1 MSQITRRL
9 RQYLVVGLVVLTPV
23 GVTIFVLSWALSTV
37 DALFGR
43 PLRESIGLRV
53 PGLGIALLAIL
64 VLLVGWAVHH
74 AVGRRLV
81 EKWNAALSRFPL
93 TRRVYNA
100 GSQIVQATL
109 AGDRR
114 MFSRA
119 VLVPF
124 PSEGSWAI
132 GFVTNEQTPLYSE
145 VVGEPCLTVFVPTT
159 FSVPPSGYLLIVPD
173 ARARPLSISVDEAFK
188 FVVSAGAV
196 LPSGAPPQPGLD
208 LEKLLHERS

>member
-1 MSQITRRL
+1 VSPIARRL
-9 RQYLVVGLVVLTPV
+9 RQYVVVGLVVVTPV
-23 GVTIFVLSWALSTV
+23 GITIFVLSWALRTV
-37 DALFGR
+37 DAIFGQ
-43 PLRESIGLRV
+43 PLQETVGLRV
-53 PGLGIALLAIL
+53 PGLGIAILAVL

-74 AVGRRLV
+74 AVGRRFV
-81 EKWNAALSRFPL
+81 EAWNRALSRFPL

-132 GFVTNEQTPLYSE
+132 GFVTNEQTPLCSE

-159 FSVPPSGYLLIVPD
+159 FSVPPSGYLLVVPE
-173 ARARPLSISVDEAFK
+173 ARARPLEISVDDAFK

-196 LPSGAPPQPGLD
+196 LPSGAPPPPGLD
-208 LEKLLHERS
+208 LEKLLREPS